1 MHSLPLNPRSQR
13 STNVPRARTMA
24 HPGSFNPVRMQSCSA
39 QAGRHFRLQLQ
50 PGWYLFDAIIGS
62 LQEHG
67 IRNASLTLLGGFF
80 DKLQYCTAPPDPSQ
94 KTLIAYT
101 APISTGHS
109 SLVFGN
115 ATVGQNEKG
124 MPLVHCHAVV
134 STAGGSLAGGHLI
147 TQHAVIGKQ
156 PISALAVALEGFNL
170 QATYDA
176 ETHMSL
182 LHPTRGEH
190 HA

>member
-1 MHSLPLNPRSQR
+1 MQTLSLNQR
-13 STNVPRARTMA
+13 SKRSAQVPRARTMA

-39 QAGRHFRLQLQ
+39 QTGRHLRLLLQ
-50 PGWYLFDAIIGS
+50 PGRNLFDAIIDS
-62 LQEHG
+62 LQAHG
-67 IRNASLTLLGGFF
+67 IRNASMTLLGGFF
-80 DKLQYCTAPPDPSQ
+80 DKLQYCTAPPDPSH

-101 APISTGHS
+101 APICTEHST
-109 SLVFGN
+109 LVFGN

-124 MPLVHCHAVV
+124 KPLVHCHAVV
-134 STAGGSLAGGHLI
+134 STAAGTLAGGHII
-147 TQHAVIGKQ
+147 TQQTVIGPQ
-156 PISALAVALEGFNL
+156 PISVLALALEGFKL

-182 LHPTRGEH
+182 LQPTPGES